1 MNDLA
6 LFHRL
11 LQQSRPHWLRLVT
24 LFAIGLLASP
34 LTLLAPLP
42 LKIGVDS
49 VLGSRPLPGWLHAV
63 VPTAMD
69 HTPAA
74 LLPLVAILALV
85 IALLTQLQAFAT
97 TYLTAAAGERL
108 VLDFR
113 ARIFR
118 HLQRMSLSY
127 HDTVGT
133 ADSGYRIQTDAP
145 AIRNVVVDGFIPLVG
160 AALTLGSMLYVTVR
174 IDWELALVALA
185 VSPPLL
191 LAAHAYRPRLRRESR
206 TVKKLESAAL
216 GVVHEVLGALRVVK
230 AFGQEAGEDARFARR
245 AGEGLRGRLR
255 LAAAEGRFAIIVG
268 LVTAAGMA
276 LVLFV
281 GVGHVRAG
289 LLTLGDLL
297 LVMGYIAKLYDPL
310 KTISRKAATLQVYL
324 ASLERAFA
332 LLNQAPDVTERPNA
346 RPLARA
352 RGAIAFRDVS
362 FGYGPD
368 RPVLHDVT
376 FEVGPGTRF
385 AIVGTTGAG
394 KSTLMCLL
402 TRLYDPTAGAILLDG
417 VDIRDYRLEDLRRQF
432 AVVHQDPVLFSV
444 SIAENIAYAVPGASR
459 EQIVAAAQAA
469 KAHEFIVQL
478 PQGYDTQVG
487 ERGVKLSGGQ
497 RQRIALA
504 RAFLKDSPVLILD
517 EPTSAVDQRTEAAIV
532 EAMEGLER
540 GRTVITISH
549 RANALRRCSAALTI
563 EHGRVVEAGSR
574 VPPPP
579 RPIAGPAP
587 VVPATR
593 QEKLLAHPAVQAWR
607 RVAPDQPLPARVVP
621 VKVKA
626 DRDTAARAYRLEPVE
641 GDGPV
646 IIAKGCRQADAVL
659 ERIVYEDILPHV
671 RLPGPR
677 CYGVVADPDA
687 ERGWVFLEELRGE
700 EYSNLIPSHRTAAAQ
715 WLSVLHS
722 GAQEWADPA
731 LLPTAGPLGY
741 RDLMQVARD
750 AIHEHLDNPALGT
763 DDLAFLDTVLAR
775 FEDLD
780 EHWDRLAAP
789 CAGMPE
795 TLVHGDFNRKNLRVQ
810 EVEGAPRVVVFDWGD
825 AGWGVPT
832 TDLAQSSI
840 AARPDLHAYWE
851 AVRERWPAYD
861 RETVERLAQCG
872 SVFRALAAMRWASR
886 GMPFDWAPW
895 SVANLRL
902 YDAELT
908 RALDDLG
915 WAHARHEAGVSAS

>member
-1 MNDLA
+1 
-6 LFHRL
+6 
-11 LQQSRPHWLRLVT
+11 
-24 LFAIGLLASP
+24 
-34 LTLLAPLP
+34 
-42 LKIGVDS
+42 
-49 VLGSRPLPGWLHAV
+49 
-63 VPTAMD
+63 
-69 HTPAA
+69 
-74 LLPLVAILALV
+74 
-85 IALLTQLQAFAT
+85 
-97 TYLTAAAGERL
+97 
-108 VLDFR
+108 
-113 ARIFR
+113 
-118 HLQRMSLSY
+118 MSLSY

-160 AALTLGSMLYVTVR
+160 AALTLGGMLYVTVR

-191 LAAHAYRPRLRRESR
+191 LAARAYRPRLRSESR
-206 TVKKLESAAL
+206 KVKKLESAAL
-216 GVVHEVLGALRVVK
+216 AVVHEVLGALRVVK

-289 LLTLGDLL
+289 TLTLGDLL
-297 LVMGYIAKLYDPL
+297 LVMGYIGKLYDPL
-310 KTISRKAATLQVYL
+310 KTISRKTATLQVHL

-332 LLNQAPDVTERPNA
+332 LLKELPDVTERPHA
-346 RPLARA
+346 RSLVRA
-352 RGAIAFRDVS
+352 RGAIAFRGVS
-362 FGYGPD
+362 FAYGPD

-376 FEVGPGTRF
+376 IDIAPGTRLG
-385 AIVGTTGAG
+385 IVGTTGAG
-394 KSTLMCLL
+394 KSTLIALL
-402 TRLYDPTAGAILLDG
+402 TRLYDPTDGAILLDG
-417 VDIRDYRLEDLRRQF
+417 TDIRDYRLDDLRRQF

-469 KAHEFIVQL
+469 KAHEFILQL

-549 RANALRRCSAALTI
+549 RASALRRCSAVLTI
-563 EHGRVVEAGSR
+563 ERGRVTEESAGT
-574 VPPPP
+574 
-579 RPIAGPAP
+579 PAP

-593 QEKLLAHPAVQAWR
+593 QERLLAHPAVQAWR
-607 RVAPDQPLPARVVP
+607 RVAPDQPLPTRVVP

-626 DRDTAARAYRLEPVE
+626 DRDTAARAYRLEPAE

-659 ERIVYEDILPHV
+659 ERMVYQEILPHIP
-671 RLPGPR
+671 LPAPR

-700 EYSNLIPSHRTAAAQ
+700 EYSNLIPSHRTAAAR
-715 WLSVLHS
+715 WLGVLHS
-722 GAQEWADPA
+722 GAQEWTDPA
-731 LLPTAGPLGY
+731 SLPTAGPVSY
-741 RDLMQVARD
+741 RDQMQVARD
-750 AIHEHLDNPALGT
+750 AIRQHLDNPALST

-775 FEDLD
+775 FDHLD
-780 EHWDRLAAP
+780 EHWDRLEGM

-795 TLVHGDFNRKNLRVQ
+795 TLVHGDFNRKNLRVL
-810 EVEGAPRVVVFDWGD
+810 EAEGGPRVVAFDWGD

-832 TDLAQSSI
+832 ADLAQSSI
-840 AARPDLHAYWE
+840 AARPDLDAYWE
-851 AVRERWPAYD
+851 TVRDRWSAYG
-861 RETVERLAQCG
+861 RETFERLAQCG
-872 SVFRALAAMRWASR
+872 SVFRALAAMRWGSR

-902 YDAELT
+902 YDVELT

-915 WAHARHEAGVSAS
+915 WAHAAHLAGVDAS